1 MKDGKKSFLKPK
13 ERAVKL
19 VKCLAVAGIAASLA
33 ACHKV
38 PAGYR
43 GVIVNLYGSDKGVSE
58 QTVGVGRYYLGW
70 NKELYL
76 FPTFLQNSSWKNSD
90 RISMQTSEG
99 LSISTDVGITYQI
112 APEDVAKVFTKYRM
126 GIDEITNTFLH
137 NMVRDAM
144 NEVASTMKVDDIYGS
159 KKEKFLHAVSQ
170 IVKDEAAKNGIQ
182 VDKIYLIGSFVLP
195 DTVMNSINSKI
206 QASQNA
212 IKVEN
217 EVATSRAEA
226 QKTIVDAKAAAERR
240 VIEAEANAKQ
250 ITLNAESQAKANKI
264 LAESLTPE
272 FVQYQA
278 IIKWDG
284 RLPTT
289 NASNSVPFINIGKK

>member
-1 MKDGKKSFLKPK
+1 M
-13 ERAVKL
+13 KL
-19 VKCLAVAGIAASLA
+19 VKVAAIAGIAVALT

-43 GVIVNLYGSDKGVSE
+43 GIIVNLYGSEKGVSE

-76 FPTFLQNSSWKNSD
+76 FPTFLQNYSWHNSD
-90 RISMQTSEG
+90 RITMQTSEG
-99 LSISTDVGITYQI
+99 LSIATDVGITYQI
-112 APEDVAKVFTKYRM
+112 APDDVTKVFTKYRL
-126 GIDEITNTFLH
+126 GIEEITNTFLH

-144 NEVASTMKVDDIYGS
+144 NEVASTMQVDDIYGA
-159 KKEKFLHAVSQ
+159 KKEVFLRKVSN
-170 IVKDEAAKNGIQ
+170 IVKNEATKNGIQ

-195 DTVMNSINSKI
+195 ETVMNSINSKI

-264 LAESLTPE
+264 LADSLTPE

-278 IIKWDG
+278 ILKWDG
-284 RLPTT
+284 QLPTT
-289 NASNSVPFINIGKK
+289 NASNVMPFINIGKK

>member
-1 MKDGKKSFLKPK
+1 MIS
-13 ERAVKL
+13 AIT
-19 VKCLAVAGIAASLA
+19 LAIT

-43 GVIVNLYGSDKGVSE
+43 GVIVNLYGSEKGVSE
-58 QTVGVGRYYLGW
+58 QAVGVGRYYLGW

-76 FPTFLQNSSWKNSD
+76 FPTFLQNYSWHKAD

-99 LSISTDVGITYQI
+99 LSIATDVGITYQI
-112 APEDVAKVFTKYRM
+112 APDDVAKVFTKYRL
-126 GIDEITNTFLH
+126 GIQEITNTFLH

-144 NEVASTMKVDDIYGS
+144 NEVASTMRVDDIYGS
-159 KKEKFLHAVSQ
+159 KKEMFLKSVSN

-182 VDKIYLIGSFVLP
+182 VDKIYLIGSFILP
-195 DTVMNSINSKI
+195 ETVMDSINSKI

-240 VIEAEANAKQ
+240 VIEAEANAQQ

-264 LAESLTPE
+264 LAASLTPE

-278 IIKWDG
+278 ILKWNG
-284 RLPTT
+284 ALPTT
-289 NASNSVPFINIGKK
+289 TASSAVPFINIGGN

>member
-1 MKDGKKSFLKPK
+1 MELKHK
-13 ERAVKL
+13 IQVSI
-19 VKCLAVAGIAASLA
+19 VASIILIGIIYVANNITR
-33 ACHKV
+33 V

-43 GVIVNLYGSDKGVSE
+43 GVIVNLYGSEKGVSE
-58 QTVGVGRYYLGW
+58 QSAGVGRYYLGW
-70 NKELYL
+70 NKEMYL
-76 FPTFLQNSSWKNSD
+76 FPTFLQNYSWHNKD
-90 RISMQTSEG
+90 MISMQTSEG

-112 APEDVAKVFTKYRM
+112 SPDDVVKVFTKYRL
-126 GIDEITNTFLH
+126 GIEEITNTFLH
-137 NMVRDAM
+137 NTVRDAM
-144 NEVASTMKVDDIYGS
+144 NEVASTMQVDDIYGA
-159 KKEKFLHAVSQ
+159 KKEKFLKKVSD
-170 IVKDEAAKNGIQ
+170 IVKDESAKNGIQ

-195 DTVMNSINSKI
+195 ETVMTSINSKI

-240 VIEAEANAKQ
+240 IIEAEANARQ

-264 LAESLTPE
+264 LADSLTPE

-278 IIKWDG
+278 ILKWDG
-284 RLPTT
+284 QLPTT
-289 NASNSVPFINIGKK
+289 NASNVIPFINIGKK